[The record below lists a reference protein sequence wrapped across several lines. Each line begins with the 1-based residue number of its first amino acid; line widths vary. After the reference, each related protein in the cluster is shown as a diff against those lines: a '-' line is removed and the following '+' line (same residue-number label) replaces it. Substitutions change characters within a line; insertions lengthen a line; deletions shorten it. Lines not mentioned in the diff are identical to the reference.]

1 MIDATEHTEHIR
13 PSRRKPIFRVNEQL
27 REYLKI
33 HGREIKLPASY
44 SDLLHFTYAIPL
56 KDKWGNNTLWETVT
70 YDMREWQYLRDSLV
84 KMYAVLKTEG
94 DLSFIN
100 HLDVARIDFCSFG
113 NSQPFR
119 IRIVNKFNDN
129 HDHYYIKQADASRV
143 YGLELE
149 HLLSP
154 NRITFLTCQNTLI
167 EEHIPGIPGDVFAE
181 KYFHDPSTNLIRFA
195 KEFVKFNERCYVRLL
210 GDMRSYNFVVNI
222 TPDIDDNF
230 QYRIRAID
238 FDQQCYEGRKNMY
251 LPQYFKENKP
261 FVDLVLQHLDKE
273 SIAQYQAEERTM
285 IATRLV
291 SSRYR
296 VKDLLDIM
304 HDDQIS
310 KPEKLKQ
317 LRDELY
323 EYFHQPLFR
332 RCKTMGQVVKMQ
344 LKETLRKSVLLIPK
358 TKNRFDD

>member
-1 MIDATEHTEHIR
+1 MIHAVENTEHIR
-13 PSRRKPIFRVNEQL
+13 PSRKKPIFPVNDQL
-27 REYLKI
+27 RDYLVR
-33 HGREIKLPASY
+33 HGRELTLPAGY
-44 SDLLHFTYAIPL
+44 NDLLHFTYSIPL
-56 KDKWGNNTLWETVT
+56 KDKVGNSTLWETVS
-70 YDMREWQYLRDSLV
+70 YDMREFEYLRDSLV

-100 HLDVARIDFCSFG
+100 HLEVARIDFCSFG

-119 IRIVNKFNDN
+119 VRIVNRYNDN
-129 HDHYYIKQADASRV
+129 QDYYYIKQADASRI

-154 NRITFLTCQNTLI
+154 NRITFITHNNTLI

-181 KYFHDPSTNLIRFA
+181 KYLQEPSTNIIRFS
-195 KEFVKFNERCYVRLL
+195 KEFVKFNERCFVRLL

-222 TPDIDDNF
+222 TPDVDDSF

-251 LPQYFKENKP
+251 LPQYFKENKV
-261 FVDLVLQHLDKE
+261 FVESAMKHLNTA
-273 SIAQYQAEERTM
+273 SISQYQAEERTM

-304 HDDQIS
+304 HDDKIS
-310 KPEKLKQ
+310 KSEKTKQ
-317 LRDELY
+317 LREELAD
-323 EYFHQPLFR
+323 YFHQPLYL
-332 RCKTMGQVVKMQ
+332 RCKTMGQIVKTQ
-344 LKETLRKSVLLIPK
+344 LKQTLRKSVLLIPK
-358 TKNRFDD
+358 TKSRFDD